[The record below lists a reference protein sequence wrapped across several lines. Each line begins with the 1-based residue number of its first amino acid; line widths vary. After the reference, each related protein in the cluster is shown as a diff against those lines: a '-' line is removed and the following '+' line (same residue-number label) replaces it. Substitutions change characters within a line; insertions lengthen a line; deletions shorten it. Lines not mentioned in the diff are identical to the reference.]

1 MGALGR
7 QNRASHFRA
16 AREDRDGLPH
26 VIGLLKMPGCTC
38 VRRDNQGGTVEFPPL
53 TLSGAVFCLEKECD
67 MRTARRIIG
76 AALAL
81 ILVLALTG
89 CSGKPLPEDMDEET
103 LLDAGREI
111 VTLLNEGDYQG
122 VYDRMRADGQEASTV
137 DDVRE
142 AMENLLDEVGPYVK
156 ENDTLATGQTL
167 DSGEEYG
174 TAVFYCKHEKKNVVY
189 RVAFSTEMELMG
201 FTVGKQSL
209 FG

>member
-1 MGALGR
+1 M
-7 QNRASHFRA
+7 
-16 AREDRDGLPH
+16 
-26 VIGLLKMPGCTC
+26 K
-38 VRRDNQGGTVEFPPL
+38 
-53 TLSGAVFCLEKECD
+53 
-67 MRTARRIIG
+67 TARRVIG

-89 CSGKPLPEDMDEET
+89 CSGKPLPEGMDEET

-111 VTLLNEGDYQG
+111 VTLLNQGDYQG
-122 VYDRMRADGQEASTV
+122 VYDRMRADGREASTV

-167 DSGEEYG
+167 DSGEAYG
-174 TAVFYCKHEKKNVVY
+174 TAVLYCKHEKKNVVY
-189 RVAFSTEMELMG
+189 RVAFSTQMELMG
-201 FTVGKQSL
+201 FTVGKQSI

>member
-1 MGALGR
+1 
-7 QNRASHFRA
+7 
-16 AREDRDGLPH
+16 
-26 VIGLLKMPGCTC
+26 
-38 VRRDNQGGTVEFPPL
+38 
-53 TLSGAVFCLEKECD
+53 
-67 MRTARRIIG
+67 MRMARRVIG
-76 AALAL
+76 AALVL

-89 CSGKPLPEDMDEET
+89 CSGKPLPEGMDEEA

-167 DSGEEYG
+167 DNGEEYG

>member
-1 MGALGR
+1 
-7 QNRASHFRA
+7 
-16 AREDRDGLPH
+16 
-26 VIGLLKMPGCTC
+26 
-38 VRRDNQGGTVEFPPL
+38 
-53 TLSGAVFCLEKECD
+53 
-67 MRTARRIIG
+67 MRTARRVIG

-81 ILVLALTG
+81 LLVLALAG
-89 CSGKPLPEDMDEET
+89 CSGKPLPEGMDEGA

>member
-1 MGALGR
+1 
-7 QNRASHFRA
+7 
-16 AREDRDGLPH
+16 
-26 VIGLLKMPGCTC
+26 
-38 VRRDNQGGTVEFPPL
+38 
-53 TLSGAVFCLEKECD
+53 
-67 MRTARRIIG
+67 MRTARRVIG

-81 ILVLALTG
+81 LLVLALAG
-89 CSGKPLPEDMDEET
+89 CSGKPLPEGMDEET

>member
-1 MGALGR
+1 
-7 QNRASHFRA
+7 
-16 AREDRDGLPH
+16 
-26 VIGLLKMPGCTC
+26 
-38 VRRDNQGGTVEFPPL
+38 
-53 TLSGAVFCLEKECD
+53 
-67 MRTARRIIG
+67 MRTARRVIG

-81 ILVLALTG
+81 LLVVALAG
-89 CSGKPLPEDMDEET
+89 CSGKPLPEGMDEGA

-167 DSGEEYG
+167 DNGEEYG

>member
-1 MGALGR
+1 
-7 QNRASHFRA
+7 
-16 AREDRDGLPH
+16 
-26 VIGLLKMPGCTC
+26 
-38 VRRDNQGGTVEFPPL
+38 
-53 TLSGAVFCLEKECD
+53 
-67 MRTARRIIG
+67 MRTARRVIG

-81 ILVLALTG
+81 ILVLALAG
-89 CSGKPLPEDMDEET
+89 CSGKPLPEGMDEET

>member
-1 MGALGR
+1 
-7 QNRASHFRA
+7 
-16 AREDRDGLPH
+16 
-26 VIGLLKMPGCTC
+26 
-38 VRRDNQGGTVEFPPL
+38 
-53 TLSGAVFCLEKECD
+53 
-67 MRTARRIIG
+67 MRTARRVIG

-89 CSGKPLPEDMDEET
+89 CSGKPLPEGMDEET

-189 RVAFSTEMELMG
+189 RVAFSAEMELMG